1 MGNPFSRKT
10 NKKANTIFNMKTQ
23 IHQRAEE
30 IRKQQSRGGPI
41 QFHASPESELF
52 RGYSSY
58 AHFETVGKEPG
69 YESD

>member
-10 NKKANTIFNMKTQ
+10 NKKANNIFQMKTQ

-30 IRKQQSRGGPI
+30 IRKQQLRGGAI
-41 QFHASPESELF
+41 LFRAQPESELF
-52 RGYSSY
+52 M
-58 AHFETVGKEPG
+58 AFALKDQFEPVGKEPS